1 MNSFWIK
8 LVSLIIIVGA
18 LLSYNWITDSRKQNE
33 KISDLEFQLK
43 EKSTNENQTQ
53 SSNSEL
59 YKDGKYQGEAK
70 GFGGPIKVEAV
81 ITDGQ
86 IKEINILSAENED
99 NAYLDSAKKIID
111 RIIEKQSYEVDTV
124 SGATF
129 SSTGIKNAVK
139 EAVGKAEK

>member
-53 SSNSEL
+53 SSNSDL